1 VSTMMSEQDARRV
14 AIAAAEE
21 VLARRP
27 VPSAVTLKQAAEML
41 GISVPTARKIGLP
54 RGASGLIPYEAV
66 LAARDSR

>member
-1 VSTMMSEQDARRV
+1 VSSVLTDHEIRRV
-14 AIAAAEE
+14 VSATIEE
-21 VLARRP
+21 MRAKYP
-27 VPSAVTLKQAAEML
+27 TPTSVTLKQAAEML

>member
-1 VSTMMSEQDARRV
+1 MLTETEARKV
-14 AIAAAEE
+14 AIAAVEE

-41 GISVPTARKIGLP
+41 GISPNTARKLNLP
-54 RGASGLIPYEAV
+54 RNAAGLIPYEAV